1 MRTTGPSN
9 TDLAPAPAYTPP
21 GFWERW
27 QRKSGSNFAVFIIP
41 YVVCEYRPHAAMVS
55 RAVQNL
61 LWPRGGA
68 HGHLDWGSAAVAPSV
83 AVGGLIACSS
93 R

>member
-41 YVVCEYRPHAAMVS
+41 YVVCESRPHAAMVS
-55 RAVQNL
+55 GAVQNI
-61 LWPRGGA
+61 LWLA
-68 HGHLDWGSAAVAPSV
+68 AALTVTVDWRSAVVAP
-83 AVGGLIACSS
+83 A
-93 R
+93 